1 VLTLNQVLWLQ
12 VFDFLQDHLFTLP
25 LGALSRPRLKGLRGG
40 QTSRALPPLA
50 ERKKKQNQDT
60 QKMDETRVPSD
71 TYPLQG
77 KTNRAC
83 EEISWTLVSADAAEG

>member
-1 VLTLNQVLWLQ
+1 
-12 VFDFLQDHLFTLP
+12 
-25 LGALSRPRLKGLRGG
+25 
-40 QTSRALPPLA
+40 
-50 ERKKKQNQDT
+50 
-60 QKMDETRVPSD
+60 MDETRVPSD